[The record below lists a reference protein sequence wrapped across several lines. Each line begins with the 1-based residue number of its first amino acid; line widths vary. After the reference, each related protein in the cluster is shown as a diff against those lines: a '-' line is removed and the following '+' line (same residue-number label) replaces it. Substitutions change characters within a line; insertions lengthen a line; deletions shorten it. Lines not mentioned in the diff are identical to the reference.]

1 MVLCRPFLVEME
13 FGNVVFERMV
23 DEMIRSTKKKPQGSI
38 EGSAPK
44 LNFLWRLTSVLPL
57 CSPGKAEPCGGGRG
71 WADLAFPPP
80 PTISKKTDRQIA
92 CSRLQHSAEKS
103 DAKNARGLE
112 RVGYRSR
119 ASYFPLACQSHFRD
133 VPTICKLTDRQ
144 TLFQHG
150 VSSTFFFGLTKRS
163 VSATSF
169 TSSSRPKCYR

>member
-1 MVLCRPFLVEME
+1 MFYHCA
-13 FGNVVFERMV
+13 
-23 DEMIRSTKKKPQGSI
+23 
-38 EGSAPK
+38 APA
-44 LNFLWRLTSVLPL
+44 RQSRV
-57 CSPGKAEPCGGGRG
+57 GGGRG

-112 RVGYRSR
+112 RVGSRSR

-144 TLFQHG
+144 TDRQTDTISTRSFFNFLFWTYKEVGLCNLFHVKLKTEVLQIILICLLFC
-150 VSSTFFFGLTKRS
+150 VSDETVRYA
-163 VSATSF
+163 ATLCLAKTHSKDEE
-169 TSSSRPKCYR
+169 PKNQ